1 MKKII
6 ATALCLTLGAPCF
19 AMGPMGPAP
28 TRPMTHNSA
37 PHHMIPPPKPHHT
50 SIHVTPHHRHHMSAG
65 AKTAVAVAGVAG
77 LAMLVAAI
85 AD

>member
-50 SIHVTPHHRHHMSAG
+50 NIHIAPHHRHHMSAG

>member
-19 AMGPMGPAP
+19 AMSPMGPGPA
-28 TRPMTHNSA
+28 RPM
-37 PHHMIPPPKPHHT
+37 PHHSRPHHIVPPPRPHHT
-50 SIHVTPHHRHHMSAG
+50 HIHVAPRHRHYMSPG

>member
-19 AMGPMGPAP
+19 AMGPMGPDPARHMP
-28 TRPMTHNSA
+28 HHSA
-37 PHHMIPPPKPHHT
+37 PHHLVPPPKPHHT
-50 SIHVTPHHRHHMSAG
+50 HMHVAPYHRHHMSAG

-77 LAMLVAAI
+77 LAILVAAI

>member
-19 AMGPMGPAP
+19 AMGPMGPGPA
-28 TRPMTHNSA
+28 RPM
-37 PHHMIPPPKPHHT
+37 PHHSRPHHT
-50 SIHVTPHHRHHMSAG
+50 HIHVAPRHRHYMSPG

>member
-6 ATALCLTLGAPCF
+6 ATALCITLGAPCF
-19 AMGPMGPAP
+19 AMGPMGAQPVHQMPAP
-28 TRPMTHNSA
+28 HAS
-37 PHHMIPPPKPHHT
+37 HHMTPPPPKPHHQ
-50 SIHVTPHHRHHMSAG
+50 IHHRGYHMSPG

-77 LAMLVAAI
+77 LAMVIAAI